1 MDFIGC
7 SPCDP
12 LLARLL
18 PVGPRV
24 RGIQPR
30 RQRIDQVDIAGP
42 TLIVLPISGESRAT
56 VPFARP
62 KKIYRHGGFE
72 DSRVRSICVVDRA
85 TTTTAR
91 VISAHGPETDMHEP
105 TIVVA
110 RLEKQRKPM
119 CAGQTIGR

>member
-1 MDFIGC
+1 MRPAARA
-7 SPCDP
+7 SPP
-12 LLARLL
+12 GRTT
-18 PVGPRV
+18 RS
-24 RGIQPR
+24 RYT
-30 RQRIDQVDIAGP
+30 P
-42 TLIVLPISGESRAT
+42 TLIVLAISGESRAT

-91 VISAHGPETDMHEP
+91 VMSAHGPETDMHEP

-119 CAGQTIGR
+119 SGAKPSRRSDNRPILSKTFKLRI